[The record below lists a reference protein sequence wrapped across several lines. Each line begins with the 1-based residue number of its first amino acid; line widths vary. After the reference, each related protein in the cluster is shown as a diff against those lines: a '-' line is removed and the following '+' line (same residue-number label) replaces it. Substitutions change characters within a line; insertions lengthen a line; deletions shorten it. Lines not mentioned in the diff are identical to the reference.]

1 MKFTDILALAKQGYT
16 PADIK
21 DLLSLQIPD
30 ESEVKPPEEDHTER
44 AEADEPDQQKD
55 DATPEKDEQVPD
67 YKKLYEET
75 EQKLREAQ
83 KTNVTKNIDDPNK
96 KDNGTLLNEI
106 VASFM

>member
-21 DLLSLQIPD
+21 DLLALQIPD
-30 ESEVKPPEEDHTER
+30 EPEAKPPEEDHTEG

-55 DATPEKDEQVPD
+55 DATPETVEHAPD
-67 YKKLYEET
+67 YKSLYEET
-75 EQKLREAQ
+75 EKKLREAQ

-96 KDNGTLLNEI
+96 KDNTTLLNEI

>member
-30 ESEVKPPEEDHTER
+30 ESEAKPPEEDHTER
-44 AEADEPDQQKD
+44 AEDDDPDQQKD
-55 DATPEKDEQVPD
+55 DATPEEKEPAPD

-96 KDNGTLLNEI
+96 KDNASLLNEI